1 MSDTI
6 NYKDIMSPCIDQC
19 RNDSNNEFCISCFR
33 TVQEK
38 KTWWKFTK
46 EEKKKIISE
55 LPIRL
60 KTW

>member
-1 MSDTI
+1 MPKSD

-19 RNDSNNEFCISCFR
+19 KNDVDNEYCISCFR

-38 KTWWKFTK
+38 RTWWKFSV
-46 EEKKKIISE
+46 EEKKKIIAE
-55 LPIRL
+55 LPKRA